1 MRSQAGANLVSL
13 IELRR
18 RRAAPRVFVEAQP
31 GLQRRVSRA
40 LSALGDLPDGFDPPG
55 LDALSEALIDLADEL
70 DAEIEDLED
79 DEMGDDEALPLFE
92 WSARRL

>member
-1 MRSQAGANLVSL
+1 MTL
-13 IELRR
+13 IELPR

-40 LSALGDLPDGFDPPG
+40 LSALGDLPDGFDLPG
-55 LDALSEALIDLADEL
+55 LDDLSAALIDLADEL
-70 DAEIEDLED
+70 DGDTDLED
-79 DEMGDDEALPLFE
+79 DELGDDEALPLFA